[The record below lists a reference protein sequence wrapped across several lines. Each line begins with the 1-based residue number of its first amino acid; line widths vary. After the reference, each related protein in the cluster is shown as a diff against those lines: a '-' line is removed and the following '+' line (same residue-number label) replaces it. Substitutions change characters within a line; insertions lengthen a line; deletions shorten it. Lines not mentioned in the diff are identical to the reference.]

1 MHKIFNGE
9 LYQVADT
16 EMHRQAR
23 LCSVYQPCTS
33 TYLGAALNALACK
46 TQAKTSVDE
55 DKVLTTFFTAE
66 AAAYLRAMPNL
77 YWLWKAVTFAL
88 VCSAEDDTHQAGQAI
103 GLSSVKQAEQSMRA
117 EVSYKF
123 DLNKPVEQ
131 LTAAQLCSRAA
142 HGLILVKA
150 GPGDNDEI
158 VVNPIFAPQ

>member
-1 MHKIFNGE
+1 MHTIFNGA

-23 LCSVYQPCTS
+23 LCSVYQPCTD
-33 TYLGAALNALACK
+33 TYLGAALNGLACK
-46 TQAKTSVDE
+46 TLGQTSVDE
-55 DKVLTTFFTAE
+55 DKVLTTFFSAE

-88 VCSAEDDTHQAGQAI
+88 VCSAEDGTHQEGAAI
-103 GLSSVKQAEQSMRA
+103 GLNSVKQAVQSMRA

-123 DLNKPVEQ
+123 DLSKPVEK

-150 GPGDNDEI
+150 GQGDNDEI
-158 VVNPIFAPQ
+158 VVNPIFAPE